1 VNIGLKQVAHM
12 IMDAS
17 IAYEL
22 LSVTSEDHREAMA
35 ALQDKRKP
43 TFTGR

>member
-1 VNIGLKQVAHM
+1 L
-12 IMDAS
+12 DAS

-35 ALQDKRKP
+35 ALKEKRKP
-43 TFTGR
+43 TFTGK